1 MAGSLIERTLRV
13 LETLSSEPDG
23 IPLQRLAER
32 LEIPK
37 SAAHRICNELIR
49 LGYARQETRTGHY
62 RLSTRLIALGFR
74 YLGST
79 GASDVLQPILD
90 RLAAETGELVRLG
103 VIEGDRQTWIAKAQ
117 GTRTGLRYDPDMG
130 REAPLRYTASGQAW
144 LASLDDQAALAL
156 LDRQGDIDPDR
167 FGPNAPRSDAELLER
182 LAQARARGYT
192 CCVDSSALGTSAF
205 GAVIRHPIQGHPI
218 GVISIAG
225 PSVRLTEPRMHEL
238 APKLLQAVEELSQCS
253 QASQLFS
260 E

>member
-23 IPLQRLAER
+23 IPLQRLAEH

-37 SAAHRICNELIR
+37 SAAHRICNELSR
-49 LGYARQETRTGHY
+49 QGYVRQERRTGHY

-90 RLAAETGELVRLG
+90 RLATETGELVRLG

-117 GTRTGLRYDPDMG
+117 GTHTGLRYDPDMG

-156 LDRQGDIDPDR
+156 INRQGEPDPEH
-167 FGPNAPRSDAELLER
+167 FGPNAPRTDAELLECLN
-182 LAQARARGYT
+182 LARERGYT
-192 CCVDSSALGTSAF
+192 CCIDSSALGTSAF
-205 GAVIRHPIQGHPI
+205 GAVIRHPTQGHTI
-218 GVISIAG
+218 GVISVAG
-225 PSVRLTEPRMHEL
+225 PSVRLTEERMHEL
-238 APKLLQAVEELSQCS
+238 APKLLQAVEELSHCS

>member
-23 IPLQRLAER
+23 IPLQQLAER

-49 LGYARQETRTGHY
+49 LGYARQESRTGHY
-62 RLSTRLIALGFR
+62 RLSTRLVALGFR

-90 RLAAETGELVRLG
+90 RLATETGELVRLG

-144 LASLDDQAALAL
+144 LASLDDHTALTL
-156 LDRQGDIDPDR
+156 LARQDGDDPER
-167 FGPNAPRSDAELLER
+167 FGPNAPRTDAELLER
-182 LAQARARGYT
+182 LALARERGYT

-205 GAVIRHPIQGHPI
+205 GAVIRHPIRRHPI

-225 PSVRLTEPRMHEL
+225 PSVRLTESRMHEL
-238 APKLLQAVEELSQCS
+238 APKLLQAVEELSHCS
-253 QASQLFS
+253 QSSQLFC

>member
-23 IPLQRLAER
+23 IPLQRLAEH

-37 SAAHRICNELIR
+37 SAAHRISNELIR
-49 LGYARQETRTGHY
+49 LGYARQDTRTGYY
-62 RLSTRLIALGFR
+62 RLSPRLVALGFR

-130 REAPLRYTASGQAW
+130 REAPLRFTASGQAW
-144 LASLDDQAALAL
+144 LASLDDEAALAL
-156 LDRQGDIDPDR
+156 LARQTDVDPAD
-167 FGPNAPRSDAELLER
+167 FGPNAPRTDQELLDR
-182 LAQARARGYT
+182 LAEARQRGYT

-205 GAVIRHPIQGHPI
+205 GAVIRHPVKGHTI
-218 GVISIAG
+218 GVISVAG
-225 PSVRLTEPRMHEL
+225 PSVRLTEQRMHEL
-238 APKLLQAVEELSQCS
+238 APRLLDAVEELSQCS
-253 QASQLFS
+253 QASQLFP

>member
-32 LEIPK
+32 LDIPK
-37 SAAHRICNELIR
+37 SAAHRICNELGR
-49 LGYARQETRTGHY
+49 QGYVRQETRTGHY

-90 RLAAETGELVRLG
+90 RLADETGELVRLG

-156 LDRQGDIDPDR
+156 LERQGHHNPEH
-167 FGPNAPRSDAELLER
+167 FGPNAPRTDNELLDR
-182 LAQARARGYT
+182 LALARERGYT

-205 GAVIRHPIQGHPI
+205 GAVIRHPMQGHTI
-218 GVISIAG
+218 GVISVAG
-225 PSVRLTEPRMHEL
+225 PSVRLTEERMHEL